1 MNTYSPE
8 MEMLDLQPYRMPT
21 DILEQIDQL
30 STERRQLLQQLAESP
45 QDPKIKARMG
55 EIDQRLEELWLQR
68 RKELRQTS

>member
-30 STERRQLLQQLAESP
+30 STERRQLLQLLADKP
-45 QDPKIKARMG
+45 QDPKIKARMS
-55 EIDQRLEELWLQR
+55 EIDEQLEELWLQR

>member
-30 STERRQLLQQLAESP
+30 STERRQLLQRLSESP
-45 QDPKIKARMG
+45 LDPGIKGRLS
-55 EIDQRLEELWLQR
+55 EVDERLEELWLQR
-68 RKELRQTS
+68 RMELRRSG